1 MELSEDE
8 NIQNFI
14 RYSCFRLLTLLSL
27 LGCFSSIL
35 PASSCV
41 MKGKT
46 ESGGRQGLQCFQHH
60 FMCTRIMPQMPWER
74 VFLWYISSVP
84 GCIFCKYMHDYCIG
98 HKSLQLPK
106 HSLDLGWLAMWR
118 EVHVPTSSCL
128 DIPHFV
134 TQNLIGRMEE
144 EEVGWSVI

>member
-1 MELSEDE
+1 MDRGVVRRREHTE
-8 NIQNFI
+8 FH
-14 RYSCFRLLTLLSL
+14 TSL
-27 LGCFSSIL
+27 LLPSFHTSLPPWLLFQHFACFIMRHEGQDRERRKARTSVFSAPFHVYL
-35 PASSCV
+35 DHASNALREGFL
-41 MKGKT
+41 MT
-46 ESGGRQGLQCFQHH
+46 YLQC
-60 FMCTRIMPQMPWER
+60 
-74 VFLWYISSVP
+74 VP
-84 GCIFCKYMHDYCIG
+84 GCIICKYMHDYCIG

-144 EEVGWSVI
+144 EEVG